1 MKIDHIKSTSYEF
14 YRIYP
19 KQKGCS
25 AITAQIK
32 QFEYGKCKLINKKEI
47 NWYCQGATSIK
58 ETKIFI
64 QALQKAVEL
73 CEQKG

>member
-14 YRIYP
+14 YKIYP
-19 KQKGCS
+19 KQKRLS
-25 AITAQIK
+25 AITAQIREFDFYK
-32 QFEYGKCKLINKKEI
+32 GKVINKKEI